1 MAPRLGHVHHTGVPK
16 FGLGA
21 RVGKCFGNFLFFLC
35 TYLFVALVW
44 LALVCWVVE
53 DPKFVNNSRRANS
66 CKYLLILI
74 DMPRIL
80 YFDVWGV
87 DVECVSFSLCT

>member
-16 FGLGA
+16 FGLEGQSWE
-21 RVGKCFGNFLFFLC
+21 VFGWFSLFVYI
-35 TYLFVALVW
+35 YLLVALV
-44 LALVCWVVE
+44 LAGSSLLE
-53 DPKFVNNSRRANS
+53 DPKFVNNNRRANS